1 MKLSRGVTAFAVV
14 ALLLTGSRAFAQASG
29 SDSGD
34 KAEGDKAEGDK
45 AQGDKV
51 EPSSANAEETKA
63 PEAADAKET
72 AAKPAA
78 AKPTEPAQ
86 GEAPSSAN
94 PYQPFA
100 PTPGPLRLESTGV
113 SMQFGILLQPQFE
126 VAGAPDADLTTK
138 NLFVRRTRFM
148 VGGTVLKYFE
158 YFLELDYPNLFKL
171 DPTETTAGTGKNAG
185 GLNVQDAF
193 VTVAPWG
200 DMIKADV
207 GFMLPAGP
215 YNSLQSAGKL
225 FGVDYFANT
234 FRRNV
239 STNADPFRSSQQSP
253 VGRDAGVQ
261 LRGLLLGGH
270 LELRFGAFQGL
281 RAGPVPAA
289 APKPARV
296 GGFNITRFA
305 GRLQVNILD
314 GQPGFFYSGT
324 TLGQKK
330 VIAIGAFGD
339 WQADTATSGKPR
351 HDYKYYGVDA
361 TVDLP
366 LGPGILNAQG
376 GYSFWDGGTLLNT
389 VPAYVMA
396 GELGYLI
403 GPVKLSPFVRAEHMV
418 AVNPSNAAPSEDRFG
433 AGLAFWPF
441 GHTSNLKAFFSYN
454 KRDPAPHAFTQT
466 NVQWQLYF
474 Y

>member
-1 MKLSRGVTAFAVV
+1 MKLSRGVAAFAVV
-14 ALLLTGSRAFAQASG
+14 ALSLTGSRAFAQSAA
-29 SDSGD
+29 SDS
-34 KAEGDKAEGDK
+34 GDK
-45 AQGDKV
+45 AQGDKP
-51 EPSSANAEETKA
+51 EQSSAPAEDTKA
-63 PEAADAKET
+63 PESTDAKDKV
-72 AAKPAA
+72 APPAA
-78 AKPTEPAQ
+78 EQPAEPPKAEPAKV
-86 GEAPSSAN
+86 EATSQAN

-100 PTPGPLRLESTGV
+100 PTPGSLRLEAEGV
-113 SMQFGILLQPQFE
+113 SMQFGVLLQPQFE
-126 VAGAPDADLTTK
+126 VAGAPDAELTTK
-138 NLFVRRTRFM
+138 NFFVRRTRFM
-148 VGGTVLKYFE
+148 LGGTVLKYFE

-171 DPTETTAGTGKNAG
+171 DPTETTAGTGKNAP
-185 GLNVQDAF
+185 GLNVQDAL
-193 VTVAPWG
+193 VTVAPVG
-200 DMIKADV
+200 DYIKADM

-239 STNADPFRSSQQSP
+239 STNADPFRSTQQSP
-253 VGRDAGVQ
+253 VGRDAGIQ

-270 LELRFGAFQGL
+270 LEYRFGAFQGL
-281 RAGPVPAA
+281 RAGPIPAA

-330 VIAIGAFGD
+330 VISLGVFGD
-339 WQADTATSGKPR
+339 WQADTATSGKER
-351 HDYKYYGVDA
+351 HDYKYYGADA

-389 VPAYVMA
+389 VPTYVMM

-403 GPVKLSPFVRAEHMV
+403 GPIKLSPFVRAEHMV
-418 AVNPSNAAPSEDRFG
+418 AVNPTNAQPSEDRFG
-433 AGLAFWPF
+433 AGIGFWPF

-466 NVQWQLYF
+466 NLQWQLYF